1 MKLHQQPYHEGV
13 ICNLSKAW
21 MQNFTFTDTD
31 LRFLILGSLP
41 HCLSVTL
48 LGTAFAS
55 RLCWSRKFA
64 IKTPFHPS
72 SCPTSK
78 SSLFPYWLWSC
89 VVTVLILLTKYCCP
103 CDDTLLNYFLQHR
116 GITSACWTCSTIG
129 QSISLA
135 ATIRPPFYTPSLPL
149 SPLRDLLG
157 NLSLPLIITKLL
169 LFQSRPRAYSSSCL
183 A

>member
-1 MKLHQQPYHEGV
+1 
-13 ICNLSKAW
+13 
-21 MQNFTFTDTD
+21 MQNFTFTDTE

-55 RLCWSRKFA
+55 RLCCSRKSA

-72 SCPTSK
+72 SRPTSK
-78 SSLFPYWLWSC
+78 SSLFAYWLWSC
-89 VVTVLILLTKYCCP
+89 VVTDLILLTKYCCP
-103 CDDTLLNYFLQHR
+103 CDDTLLNYFLQPR
-116 GITSACWTCSTIG
+116 GITSACWTCSTNG
-129 QSISLA
+129 RSISLA
-135 ATIRPPFYTPSLPL
+135 ATIRPPRYTLSLPS

-157 NLSLPLIITKLL
+157 NSSSPLIIAKLS
-169 LFQSRPRAYSSSCL
+169 LFQSGPRAYSLSHL